1 MARPMMKLGEWGNIA
16 TTGYRYDDDGKRHMI
31 EKGARKAEVWR
42 ARAKVRDLDGKVRDV
57 ETWGQTEASARREL
71 TERLR
76 ERVQPA
82 AAHAVVKAS
91 TKVKDVARVWLDEL
105 AESGRSVNTRKV
117 YASVCNRHVIG
128 TEATPAPLANLTV
141 REVTVG
147 GVERFLAGVAK
158 TSGQGAARTT
168 RTVLRGVLDLATKH
182 DAIQHNPVRSAGPIN
197 VRTTKT
203 RTRDTGR
210 AFTADEQAAVLAFA
224 ATDPTSQR
232 RDLADLLAFL
242 AGTGARIGEVCALRW
257 SALGRGHGQARSGRG
272 ARDRQGTA
280 RAGGGEVGHQHPD
293 DPTARRSG
301 GPADGAADGR
311 CAERVG
317 RGVHLAAWSPARPE
331 QHVQRR
337 QRAADRRRPPVGD
350 RPHLPAHRGHRAG
363 PGRAVGPGDR
373 QPPGTQAGEHD
384 PGRLHEP
391 SHCLRPSGGAA
402 VRRVVAASK
411 GGCFRGIN
419 SPARKRV
426 EPLIHIS
433 AGQRLGLAPPIGL
446 EPITLRIDLGPLARA
461 G

>member
-1 MARPMMKLGEWGNIA
+1 MMKLGEWGNIA
-16 TTGYRYDDDGKRHMI
+16 TTGYRYDDDGKRRMI

-57 ETWGQTEASARREL
+57 EAWGQTEASARREL

-128 TEATPAPLANLTV
+128 TEANPAPLANLTV

-158 TSGQGAARTT
+158 TSGGGAARTT

-203 RTRDTGR
+203 GTRDTGR
-210 AFTADEQAAVLAFA
+210 AFTADEQVAVLAFA

-232 RDLADLLAFL
+232 RDLADLLPFL
-242 AGTGARIGEVCALRW
+242 AGTGARIGEVCGLRW
-257 SALGRGHGQARSGRG
+257 SALDLAEGTAKLGPVVVRETGMGLHVQEEGKSVTSTRTIRLPADLVARLMGRQMDAVPNEWDVVFTSPRGHLRDPSNTCNDVSELLTAAGHPWATAHTFRHTVATVLDLAGLSAREIANHLGHK
-272 ARDRQGTA
+272 
-280 RAGGGEVGHQHPD
+280 RASMTQDVYMS
-293 DPTARRSG
+293 RRTVS
-301 GPADGAADGR
+301 D
-311 CAERVG
+311 
-317 RGVHLAAWSPARPE
+317 
-331 QHVQRR
+331 
-337 QRAADRRRPPVGD
+337 RAAELLSVG
-350 RPHLPAHRGHRAG
+350 
-363 PGRAVGPGDR
+363 
-373 QPPGTQAGEHD
+373 
-384 PGRLHEP
+384 
-391 SHCLRPSGGAA
+391 S
-402 VRRVVAASK
+402 
-411 GGCFRGIN
+411 
-419 SPARKRV
+419 
-426 EPLIHIS
+426 
-433 AGQRLGLAPPIGL
+433 
-446 EPITLRIDLGPLARA
+446 
-461 G
+461 